1 MMFEWDSKHKR
12 ALFGI
17 YFAMLIFG
25 IALLSWQGIPQKESE
40 HQKTA
45 EIISN
50 GFGNDRIGP
59 AIETYLLTQKS
70 FAWKTR
76 PGSQN
81 FCAVQNLMPEK
92 ELFPLYIY
100 ARCGEFIKENGQIKE
115 ISGMSGPIKI
125 NYPNEL
131 SFYDTAKFTHEA
143 PRDGSLYGED
153 TKRIFPKEVVERIAG
168 FDNKGLVESLNARAQ
183 REIR

>member
-1 MMFEWDSKHKR
+1 MIFERYSKHKK

-17 YFAMLIFG
+17 YFTVLIFG
-25 IALLSWQGIPQKESE
+25 IALLLWREIPEKDSEYQKP
-40 HQKTA
+40 A
-45 EIISN
+45 EVSD
-50 GFGNDRIGP
+50 GFGNNQIAP
-59 AIETYLLTQKS
+59 AIEAYLLTQKS
-70 FAWKTR
+70 FNWKTGE
-76 PGSQN
+76 GSKN
-81 FCAVQNLMPEK
+81 FCVVQNLMPEK